1 MPLVQDTS
9 NRVFRVLSSDN
20 LIYGPIDAATLVQW
34 VKERRVQR
42 ETWILLESQNDWVAA
57 GTLDFL
63 APEFASLPA
72 EIQPGTVAS
81 ADSAEVTVAELRG
94 FERFQPYSNQE
105 LELLVN
111 FCDVVEARPGD
122 LIIRKGDLSDAMFLV
137 LSGRVQARLRVGGH
151 DTPLG
156 TMEPGEIFGEVAML
170 SQTARTADVLAEVP
184 SRLLRLTSDGFR
196 KMMADHSN
204 LAAKILFNMSRLL
217 ATRLGQR
224 NADLQKDLAAS
235 FVWR

>member
-1 MPLVQDTS
+1 MHDV
-9 NRVFRVLSSDN
+9 NRGAFKVLSSDN
-20 LIYGPIDAATLVQW
+20 LIYGPIDAGTLMQW

-42 ETWILLESQNDWVAA
+42 ETWIQLEDQWVTA

-63 APEFASLPA
+63 IPDFNLVES
-72 EIQPGTVAS
+72 ETGTETAKPS
-81 ADSAEVTVAELRG
+81 DSAEITVAELRE

-111 FCDVVEARPGD
+111 FCDLVEAAPGD
-122 LIIRKGDLSDAMFLV
+122 LIIKKGDLSDAMFLV
-137 LSGRVQARLRVGGH
+137 LSGRVEARLRVGGH
-151 DTPLG
+151 NTSLG
-156 TMEPGEIFGEVAML
+156 SMEPGEIFGEVAML
-170 SQTARTADVLAEVP
+170 SQTARTADVVAEVH
-184 SRLLRLTSDGFR
+184 SRLLRLTSEGFR
-196 KMMADHSN
+196 KMMADHAN

-224 NADLQKDLAAS
+224 NAELQKDLAAS

>member
-1 MPLVQDTS
+1 MPFMQDTS
-9 NRVFRVLSSDN
+9 KTFKVLSSDN

-34 VKERRVQR
+34 VKERRIER
-42 ETWILLESQNDWVAA
+42 DTWILLEPQNEWAGA

-63 APEFASLPA
+63 VPDFNLVATGQHSH
-72 EIQPGTVAS
+72 IQPRNS
-81 ADSAEVTVAELRG
+81 AGVTVAELRG

-105 LELLVN
+105 LEVLVD
-111 FCDVVEARPGD
+111 FCDVVEAAKGD
-122 LIIRKGDLSDAMFLV
+122 LIIKKGDMSDAMFLV
-137 LSGRVQARLRVGGH
+137 LSGSVQARLRVGGH
-151 DTPLG
+151 DNPLG
-156 TMEPGEIFGEVAML
+156 TMQPGEIFGEVAML
-170 SQTARTADVLAEVP
+170 SQTARTADVLADVP

-196 KMMADHSN
+196 EMMANHSA

>member
-1 MPLVQDTS
+1 MQDTS
-9 NRVFRVLSSDN
+9 TRVFRVLSSDN
-20 LIYGPIDAATLVQW
+20 LIYGPIDVATLLQW
-34 VKERRVQR
+34 VRERRIQR
-42 ETWILLESQNDWVAA
+42 DTWVLLAPENEWVAA
-57 GTLDFL
+57 GTIQFLLPEWDLLD
-63 APEFASLPA
+63 AGPEPEPVKPS
-72 EIQPGTVAS
+72 
-81 ADSAEVTVAELRG
+81 DSSEVTVAELRG

-105 LELLVN
+105 LELLVS
-111 FCDVVEARPGD
+111 FCDVVEAGRGD
-122 LIIRKGDLSDAMFLV
+122 LIIKKGDLSDAMFLV

-170 SQTARTADVLAEVP
+170 SQTPRTADVLAEVP

-196 KMMADHSN
+196 KLMAEHSN